1 MGTCLECFLSDKN
14 GANWTSHLF
23 LGSSSSSVPPLLFS
37 FFWCILQSK
46 WWRCKQVSI
55 PIWVPFWH
63 LHFILP
69 GNSSSSAFTFYF
81 YYFFFCYV
89 LSLCYRLKEGILKM
103 ERASAIGIFSLTFKV
118 NLYTDQINFFTCG
131 FIQILVAHFPGKIVN
146 NDNGDV
152 ADDHYHRFLV
162 NELLNFFT
170 FILLTCKFYWTC

>member
-81 YYFFFCYV
+81 YYFFFFGYV

-103 ERASAIGIFSLTFKV
+103 ARASAIGMFSLTFKV
-118 NLYTDQINFFTCG
+118 TY
-131 FIQILVAHFPGKIVN
+131 ILIKLTSLPVDLFKFWLPIFQEK
-146 NDNGDV
+146 
-152 ADDHYHRFLV
+152 
-162 NELLNFFT
+162 
-170 FILLTCKFYWTC
+170 LLTMIMEMLLMIITIASW